1 MTEISRTAVNPG
13 VAIVQR
19 ERDSNYEVLQ
29 EVTTNS
35 GEIPTADNA
44 LITIETI
51 TITRT
56 IGIKQNF

>member
-1 MTEISRTAVNPG
+1 MTEISRTAVSTG

-19 ERDSNYEVLQ
+19 ERDGNYELLQ

-35 GEIPTADNA
+35 GEIPTAENA

>member
-1 MTEISRTAVNPG
+1 MTEISRTAVNPV

-19 ERDSNYEVLQ
+19 VNDGNYELLQ

-35 GEIPTADNA
+35 GEIPTAENA